1 MKVGFIG
8 LGKMGKPMAMNL
20 MKKGFDLTVHNRSR
34 AAVDELAAMG
44 AAVAFSPREVA
55 LQTEVVL
62 TCLPTPET
70 VEAVYLGPDGL
81 VAAARPDQLLLDHST
96 VSPTTS
102 RKLFDAA
109 REKGA
114 HFLDAPIS
122 GGVPRAEAGTL
133 TVMVGGDEE
142 TFLRALPVLEAMG
155 DKVVRVGGPGV
166 GSVVKLTNQL
176 LVGVHTVAALE
187 ALVFGVKGGADPQ
200 VLLDVIGSSF
210 GASAMFDRTVPMVL
224 DRRFQSATDV
234 GILSKDMG
242 LITRL
247 GKEMSCRLLM
257 GALAEQSFDEGVGLG
272 LARND
277 MVSMVQPLERIAGV
291 EVKRTPGQ

>member
-8 LGKMGKPMAMNL
+8 LGKMGKPMAINL
-20 MKKGFDLTVHNRSR
+20 LKSGFELRVHNRSR
-34 AAVDELAAMG
+34 AVVDELAAMG
-44 AAVAFSPREVA
+44 AAPAFSPREVA
-55 LQTEVVL
+55 LEADVVL
-62 TCLPTPET
+62 TCLPTPEA
-70 VEAVYLGPDGL
+70 VEAVYLGPEGL
-81 VAAARPDQLLLDHST
+81 VPATRPDQILIDHST

-102 RKLFDAA
+102 RKLFQAV

-133 TVMVGGDEE
+133 TIMVGGDEGV
-142 TFLRALPVLEAMG
+142 FHRSMPVLQAMG
-155 DKVVRVGGPGV
+155 DKVVLVGGPGV

-176 LVGVHTVAALE
+176 LVGIHAAAAVE
-187 ALVFGVKGGADPQ
+187 ALVFGAKGGADPR

-210 GASAMFDRTVPMVL
+210 GASAMFNRTVPMVL
-224 DRRFQSATDV
+224 ARQFGSATDV

-247 GKEMSCRLLM
+247 GKELSCRLLM
-257 GALAEQSFDEGVGLG
+257 GAVAEQLFDEGVGLG
-272 LARND
+272 LAHND
-277 MVSMVQPLERIAGV
+277 MVSLVEPLEKIAGV
-291 EVKRTPGQ
+291 EVK

>member
-8 LGKMGKPMAMNL
+8 LGKMGKPMAINL
-20 MKKGFDLTVHNRSR
+20 LKSGFELRVHNRSR
-34 AAVDELAAMG
+34 AVVDELAAMG
-44 AAVAFSPREVA
+44 AVPAFSPREVA
-55 LQTEVVL
+55 LEADVVL
-62 TCLPTPET
+62 TCLPTPEA
-70 VEAVYLGPDGL
+70 VEAVYLGPEGL
-81 VAAARPDQLLLDHST
+81 VPATRPDQILIDHST

-102 RKLFDAA
+102 RKLFQAV

-133 TVMVGGDEE
+133 TIMVGGDEGV
-142 TFLRALPVLEAMG
+142 FHRAMPVLQAMG
-155 DKVVRVGGPGV
+155 DKVVLVGGPGV

-176 LVGVHTVAALE
+176 LVGIHTAAAVE
-187 ALVFGVKGGADPQ
+187 ALVFGAKGGADPR

-210 GASAMFDRTVPMVL
+210 GASAMFNRTVPMVL
-224 DRRFQSATDV
+224 ARQFGSATDV

-247 GKEMSCRLLM
+247 GKELSCRLLM
-257 GALAEQSFDEGVGLG
+257 GAVAEQLFDEGVGLG
-272 LARND
+272 LAHND
-277 MVSMVQPLERIAGV
+277 MVSLVEPLEKIAGV
-291 EVKRTPGQ
+291 EVK

>member
-8 LGKMGKPMAMNL
+8 LGKMGKPMAINL
-20 MKKGFDLTVHNRSR
+20 LKSGFELRVHNRSR
-34 AAVDELAAMG
+34 AVVDELAAMG
-44 AAVAFSPREVA
+44 AAPAFSPREVA
-55 LQTEVVL
+55 LEADVVL
-62 TCLPTPET
+62 TCLPTPEA
-70 VEAVYLGPDGL
+70 VEAVYLGPEGL
-81 VAAARPDQLLLDHST
+81 VPATRPDQILIDHST

-102 RKLFDAA
+102 RKLFQAV

-133 TVMVGGDEE
+133 TIMVGGDEGV
-142 TFLRALPVLEAMG
+142 FHRAMPVLQAMG
-155 DKVVRVGGPGV
+155 DKVVLVGGPGV

-176 LVGVHTVAALE
+176 LVGIHTAAAVE
-187 ALVFGVKGGADPQ
+187 ALVFGVKGGADPR

-210 GASAMFDRTVPMVL
+210 GASAMFNRTVPMVL
-224 DRRFQSATDV
+224 ARQFGSATDV

-247 GKEMSCRLLM
+247 GKELSCRLLM
-257 GALAEQSFDEGVGLG
+257 GAVAEQLFDEGVGLG
-272 LARND
+272 LAHND
-277 MVSMVQPLERIAGV
+277 MVSLVEPLEKIAGV
-291 EVKRTPGQ
+291 EVK